1 MVARAAA
8 VCMEFLFWVFI
19 GLLAALELSRL
30 AAALA
35 VPSIPYRVLGPAD
48 GVRSPERFAH
58 LLSAVLDTPVHR
70 AASVEVF
77 VDGERFYPAQLEAIR
92 HAQYSIHLG
101 AYIFK
106 PSPIADRFIEAL
118 TERAAA
124 GVEVRLL
131 LDSFGSFRM
140 PRRRLAR
147 LEEAGGCVAF
157 YHPIRWNTW
166 TESNHRNHQNLLV
179 IDGLTAFIGGAGVD
193 LYWEGGRFGKPPWH
207 DSVFRV
213 TGEAVAGLQAAFT
226 DNWLEASGELLD
238 RELDFPLQPNDEGAL
253 AISVNSSPSRGGA
266 SRARLLFRE
275 LIHSAQQ
282 RIVIATPY
290 FLPNQSAREEM
301 IRAMRERGVKIDVLV
316 PGRHSVPFFTRRC
329 SRRRYGALL
338 EAGARIYEYEAAMM
352 HVKTMVVDSAWS
364 VFGST
369 NFDPR
374 SFGINDE
381 VNMAVYDPDLAR
393 ALERDFE
400 ADIAR
405 SHGATYDAWRKRP
418 YWERATELLSAI
430 FEQQQ

>member
-1 MVARAAA
+1 MDI
-8 VCMEFLFWVFI
+8 FFWVLI

-35 VPSIPYRVLGPAD
+35 VPASPYRVLGLDSEAN
-48 GVRSPERFAH
+48 SPDRFAQ
-58 LLSAVLDTPVHR
+58 LLSSALDTPVHR
-70 AASVEVF
+70 AESVEVF
-77 VDGERFYPAQLEAIR
+77 IDGERFYPAQLDAIQR
-92 HAQYSIHLG
+92 AQQSIHLG

-106 PSPIADRFIEAL
+106 PSPIGDRFIEAL

-131 LDSFGSFRM
+131 LDAFGSFRM
-140 PRRRLAR
+140 PMRRLKG
-147 LEEAGGCVAF
+147 LIEAGGKAAF

-179 IDGLTAFIGGAGVD
+179 IDGSSAFIGGAGVD
-193 LYWEGGRFGKPPWH
+193 RYWEDGRFGRPPWH

-213 TGEAVAGLQAAFT
+213 TGAAVSGLQAAFAE
-226 DNWLEASGELLD
+226 NWLEASGELLG
-238 RELDFPLQPNDEGAL
+238 RTQDFPLLPGDRGSM
-253 AISVNSSPSRGGA
+253 AISVNSSPTRGGA
-266 SRARLLFRE
+266 TRARVLFRH
-275 LIHSAQQ
+275 LIHNAQQ
-282 RIVIATPY
+282 RIIIATPY

-301 IRAMRERGVKIDVLV
+301 IRAMRERGVQIEVLV

-329 SRRRYGALL
+329 SRRLYGALL
-338 EAGARIYEYEAAMM
+338 EAGAKIYEYEAAMM
-352 HVKTMVVDSAWS
+352 HVKTMVVDGGWS

-381 VNMAVYDPDLAR
+381 VNMAVYDPGLAQELEQCFEQDVKRSR
-393 ALERDFE
+393 AVDYER
-400 ADIAR
+400 
-405 SHGATYDAWRKRP
+405 WRKRP

>member
-1 MVARAAA
+1 MDARAAA
-8 VCMEFLFWVFI
+8 VCMEIVFWVVI

-35 VPSIPYRVLGPAD
+35 VPAAPYRVLGSAD
-48 GVRSPERFAH
+48 GAKSPERFAQ
-58 LLSAVLDTPVHR
+58 LLSAALDTPVHR

-77 VDGERFYPAQLEAIR
+77 VDGEHFYPAQLDAIR
-92 HAQYSIHLG
+92 RAQRSVHLG

-106 PSPIADRFIEAL
+106 PSPIGDRFIEAL

-131 LDSFGSFRM
+131 LDAFGSFRM
-140 PRRRLAR
+140 PRRRLAG
-147 LEEAGGCVAF
+147 LTAAGGKVAF

-166 TESNHRNHQNLLV
+166 TDMNHRNHQNLLV
-179 IDGLTAFIGGAGVD
+179 IDGATAFIGGAGVD
-193 LYWEGGRFGKPPWH
+193 RYWQGGRFGKPPWH

-213 TGEAVAGLQAAFT
+213 TGGAVAGLQAAFA
-226 DNWLEASGELLD
+226 DNWLEADGELLARD
-238 RELDFPLQPNDEGAL
+238 SDYPLLPDEGAL
-253 AISVNSSPSRGGA
+253 AISVNSSPTRGGA
-266 SRARLLFRE
+266 TRARVLFRH

-301 IRAMRERGVKIDVLV
+301 IRAMRERGVQIEVLV

-329 SRRRYGALL
+329 SRRRYGVLL
-338 EAGARIYEYEAAMM
+338 EAGAKIYEYESAMM
-352 HVKTMVVDSAWS
+352 HVKTMVVDGVWS

-381 VNMAVYDPDLAR
+381 VNMAVYDAGLAR
-393 ALERDFE
+393 ELELSFE
-400 ADIAR
+400 KDIAR
-405 SHGATYDAWRKRP
+405 SQSINYNAWRKRP
-418 YWERATELLSAI
+418 YWERATELFSAI